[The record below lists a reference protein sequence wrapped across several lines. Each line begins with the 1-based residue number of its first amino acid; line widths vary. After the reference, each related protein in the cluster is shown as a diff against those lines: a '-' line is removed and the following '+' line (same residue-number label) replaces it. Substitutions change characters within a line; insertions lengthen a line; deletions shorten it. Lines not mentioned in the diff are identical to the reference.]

1 MRAAVLLSIL
11 FLSTS
16 TSAAEDPEEKVILAT
31 VQRLFDAMSAHDAD
45 SARAV
50 LIPEGRVSGVS
61 SSGKPSNVSQ
71 EDFAAR
77 LGAAK
82 QKYLERM
89 WNPKVQIR
97 NGIAAVWGEYDFH
110 LDGKFH
116 HCGIDSFS
124 MVKTPEGWKIAGIV
138 YSVETTGCAPS
149 PLGPPV
155 P

>member
-1 MRAAVLLSIL
+1 MRAALLLSIL

-16 TSAAEDPEEKVILAT
+16 LAEDPEEKIILTT
-31 VQRLFDAMSAHDAD
+31 VQHLFDAMSAHDAEA
-45 SARAV
+45 ARSV

-61 SSGKPSNVSQ
+61 ASGKPTNVSQ

-77 LGAAK
+77 LGTAK

-89 WNPKVQIR
+89 WNPKVQAR
-97 NGIAAVWGEYDFH
+97 NGIATVWAEYDFH

-124 MVKTPEGWKIAGIV
+124 LVKTPEGWRIAGIV
-138 YSVETTGCAPS
+138 YSVETTGCTPS

-155 P
+155 L